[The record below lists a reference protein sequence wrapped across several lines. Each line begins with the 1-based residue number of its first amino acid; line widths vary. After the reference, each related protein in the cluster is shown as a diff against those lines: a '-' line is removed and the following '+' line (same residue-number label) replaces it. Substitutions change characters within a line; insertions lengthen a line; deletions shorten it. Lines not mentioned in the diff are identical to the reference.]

1 MAKIFPEPGIPIK
14 KFTEKEINR
23 YFKKI
28 VKSFESL
35 NYIRLQNLKGMR
47 GYWVSQGKERF
58 ILLDPR
64 EPLLPTL
71 VHELCHNI
79 FEGLSELDI
88 LTLEYSLVN
97 VLKPRQYKKFV
108 MLMVEK
114 LRC

>member
-1 MAKIFPEPGIPIK
+1 MSKIFPEKGIPVK

-28 VKSFESL
+28 VKSFNNL
-35 NYIRLQNLKGMR
+35 KYIKLQNLRGLR

-79 FEGLSELDI
+79 FEDLPEKDI

-97 VLKPRQYKKFV
+97 VLKPRQYKKFIT
-108 MLMVEK
+108 LMMEK